1 VSSANPP
8 AFEHFYVPG
17 GSGRW
22 GCGCGARG
30 RAAKGA
36 GGESAGYDS
45 HIHRVLKAARSVAD
59 SPERAT

>member
-1 VSSANPP
+1 MSSANPP

-30 RAAKGA
+30 RAAEGV
-36 GGESAGYDS
+36 GGESAGYDA

-59 SPERAT
+59 PQERST